1 MTTDKTITA
10 QVIAY
15 IQTEALEI
23 GSHLPAQLIADRLEI
38 SRTPVNQALAFLHQK
53 KVLRRE
59 KNRGYFLARLINAND
74 QKAVAK
80 LGLNESTVVSTSYLQ
95 IAEDLLK
102 GALPTVFSETFLK
115 TRYKLTVAQV
125 QAVLKRISHEGWA
138 QKQPGYGWRFSTMLT
153 TPDSLLQSYRL
164 RIALEPAALLEPGY
178 HLDSQVLEKCRAAEM
193 HLLNGGIATDSP
205 DQIHERGVQFHE
217 SLVQG
222 SGNPFFIDA
231 ITRVNR
237 VRRLISYRSMQDRK
251 RYKEHCQQHLK
262 ILDLI
267 EAGRHEEASEA
278 LRAHLISTLKNH
290 EKISQLLKP

>member
-80 LGLNESTVVSTSYLQ
+80 LGLNESTVVSSSYLQ

-102 GALPTVFSETFLK
+102 GALPTEFSETFLK
-115 TRYKLTVAQV
+115 THYKLTVAQV
-125 QAVLKRISHEGWA
+125 RAVLKRIAHEGWA
-138 QKQPGYGWRFSTMLT
+138 QKKPGYGWLFSTMLT

-178 HLDSQVLEKCRAAEM
+178 QLDSHVLEKCRAAEM

-205 DQIHERGVQFHE
+205 DQLHERGVQFHE

-222 SGNPFFIDA
+222 SGNPFFIDT

-251 RYKEHCQQHLK
+251 RYKEHCKQHLK

-267 EAGRHEEASEA
+267 EAGHHGEASEA
-278 LRAHLISTLKNH
+278 LRVHLIGTLKNH
-290 EKISQLLKP
+290 EKISKLLNP